1 MEVSVK
7 ISSVTF
13 SVVRRL
19 TGTVLTVHFTN
30 YSLKLR
36 ETIGSTSWWQYCRLC
51 RVLSRAV
58 SSFRG
63 ARCQW
68 LLWLNGRHS
77 TGPKKALRWQG
88 SWVGRCYNFYLDILE
103 SLFLMHRE
111 AKDRWCTFM
120 MPNLRQIMLRRNRM
134 LVSNQKN
141 ISLEFQMPFVCHFI
155 IQSQWNKSIKK
166 RRGLKKGLIRT
177 NQIW

>member
-13 SVVRRL
+13 SVVRRH
-19 TGTVLTVHFTN
+19 TGTVLTVHFMN

-36 ETIGSTSWWQYCRLC
+36 VTIGSTSWWQYCRLC
-51 RVLSRAV
+51 RVLRKPLDDKGAELGDV
-58 SSFRG
+58 STSI
-63 ARCQW
+63 W
-68 LLWLNGRHS
+68 
-77 TGPKKALRWQG
+77 
-88 SWVGRCYNFYLDILE
+88 DILE
-103 SLFLMHRE
+103 SPFLMHRK

-141 ISLEFQMPFVCHFI
+141 ISLEIQMPFVCHFI